1 MPRKPQKKAE
11 VRVFLGGTHLKLV
24 DDLIGV
30 YGNTRSEVIR
40 TLIQDWLSS
49 NIGKRDALLKLGEE
63 AKKEGYTEEEES
75 GG

>member
-1 MPRKPQKKAE
+1 MPRKSQKKAE
-11 VRVFLGGTHLKLV
+11 VRVFLGGAHLKLV

-40 TLIQDWLSS
+40 TLIQDWLSE
-49 NIGKRDALLKLGEE
+49 NIGKRDALLKLGKEVEE
-63 AKKEGYTEEEES
+63 EGYTEKES

>member
-1 MPRKPQKKAE
+1 MPKKSQKKAE
-11 VRVFLGGTHLKLV
+11 VRVFLGGVQLKVV

-40 TLIQDWLSS
+40 NLIQSWLDS
-49 NIGKRDALLKLGEE
+49 NIEKREELLRLGEE
-63 AKKEGYTEEEES
+63 AQKQGYTEKE